1 MKPILTALL
10 IVLAA
15 SLAKA
20 TMVDTQSFT
29 TTYNNGGIVPV
40 GSPVGTVF
48 TGDFTAAATGNQVLG
63 ITVNLSVSG
72 GYNGNLYAY
81 LVAPNG
87 TMVLLL
93 NRPGAVGNSMG
104 YAGSGFNG
112 ITLSDAGTQNI
123 QTTWETPGAQVTGT
137 YNAAGGSS
145 ALNVFN
151 GSSANGNWE
160 LFFAD
165 MVKGGGTS
173 TVTGWSLNITVVPEP
188 VTLALGVFAAML
200 LALAG
205 LRRLWQTQK

>member
-1 MKPILTALL
+1 MKTILTASI

-15 SLAKA
+15 FLAEA
-20 TMVDTQSFT
+20 TMVDTQSFS
-29 TTYNNGGIVPV
+29 GGSIPV

-87 TMVLLL
+87 TLVLLL
-93 NRPGAVGNSMG
+93 NRPGATGNSMG

-137 YNAAGGSS
+137 YNAVGGSS
-145 ALNVFN
+145 ALSAFN

-165 MVKGGGTS
+165 MTKGGGTS

-188 VTLALGVFAAML
+188 VTLALGLFAAMF
-200 LALAG
+200 LALSL
-205 LRRLWQTQK
+205 LRWIWRLKHPLK

>member
-1 MKPILTALL
+1 ML
-10 IVLAA
+10 VAA
-15 SLAKA
+15 SWAEA
-20 TMVDTQSFT
+20 TLVDTQSFT
-29 TTYNNGGIVPV
+29 GGSIPV

-48 TGDFTAAATGNQVLG
+48 TGDYTAAATGNQVLG

-87 TMVLLL
+87 TMVVLL
-93 NRPGAVGNSMG
+93 NRPGATGNSMG
-104 YAGSGFNG
+104 YAGSGFNS

-145 ALNVFN
+145 ALNAFN

-188 VTLALGVFAAML
+188 VTLALGIFAAML
-200 LALAG
+200 LVLGG
-205 LRRLWQTQK
+205 LRRCWWRKIRV

>member
-1 MKPILTALL
+1 MKTILIAVIML
-10 IVLAA
+10 VAA
-15 SLAKA
+15 SWAEA
-20 TMVDTQSFT
+20 TLVDTQSFT
-29 TTYNNGGIVPV
+29 GGSIPV

-48 TGDFTAAATGNQVLG
+48 TGDYTAAATGNQVLG

-87 TMVLLL
+87 TMVVLL
-93 NRPGAVGNSMG
+93 NRPGATGNSMG

-145 ALNVFN
+145 ALNAFN

-188 VTLALGVFAAML
+188 VPLALGLFAAML
-200 LALAG
+200 LVLAG
-205 LRRLWQTQK
+205 VRHFRRA

>member
-1 MKPILTALL
+1 ML
-10 IVLAA
+10 VAA
-15 SLAKA
+15 SWAEA
-20 TMVDTQSFT
+20 TLVDTQSFT
-29 TTYNNGGIVPV
+29 GGSIPV

-48 TGDFTAAATGNQVLG
+48 TGDYTAAATGNQVLG

-87 TMVLLL
+87 TMVVLL
-93 NRPGAVGNSMG
+93 NRPGATGNSMG

-145 ALNVFN
+145 ALNAFN

-188 VTLALGVFAAML
+188 VPLALGLFAAML
-200 LALAG
+200 LALKGVRWA
-205 LRRLWQTQK
+205 WQPRSLLNADKP